1 MQVFQMVTSVNLLQD
16 QMATND
22 GQVLG
27 QCLSRTLCAWWC
39 PRQWGAQKCKRG
51 EVNIKPCG
59 GYKQSTFFGDY
70 KQEHQP
76 ATKNVLCINA
86 AGRCALIQQPRK
98 LISTR
103 KLDYTLATTRSQSS
117 LIKSDQDNNWQNQGG
132 NQYWMLSKEGE
143 IRRDE
148 ACFDYSGKEVL
159 SFFSDFLYRTRVR
172 SLSILVSNSLT
183 HSLTPF

>member
-1 MQVFQMVTSVNLLQD
+1 MVDINNLL
-16 QMATND
+16 
-22 GQVLG
+22 
-27 QCLSRTLCAWWC
+27 
-39 PRQWGAQKCKRG
+39 
-51 EVNIKPCG
+51 
-59 GYKQSTFFGDY
+59 FFGDY

-76 ATKNVLCINA
+76 ATKNVLCVNA

-103 KLDYTLATTRSQSS
+103 KLDFILATTRSVSS
-117 LIKSDQDNNWQNQGG
+117 LIKSDQDKNWQNQGG

-159 SFFSDFLYRTRVR
+159 SFFCDFSYRTRVR
-172 SLSILVSNSLT
+172 SLSILVSNSVT
-183 HSLTPF
+183 HSLTLSQ

>member
-1 MQVFQMVTSVNLLQD
+1 MYFCV
-16 QMATND
+16 
-22 GQVLG
+22 
-27 QCLSRTLCAWWC
+27 
-39 PRQWGAQKCKRG
+39 
-51 EVNIKPCG
+51 
-59 GYKQSTFFGDY
+59 
-70 KQEHQP
+70 
-76 ATKNVLCINA
+76 NA

-103 KLDYTLATTRSQSS
+103 KLDFTLATTRSQSS

-159 SFFSDFLYRTRVR
+159 SFFCDFFYRTWVR

-183 HSLTPF
+183 HSFLVDLTGLTLGDEDTFTHGYSASLWSSLGNVGKLQCTPF

>member
-1 MQVFQMVTSVNLLQD
+1 MQVFQMVTSVNLFQD
-16 QMATND
+16 QMPTND

-39 PRQWGAQKCKRG
+39 PRQWGAQKYKRG
-51 EVNIKPCG
+51 KVNIKPCG
-59 GYKQSTFFGDY
+59 GHKQFTFFLAIIN
-70 KQEHQP
+70 KNINQQP
-76 ATKNVLCINA
+76 KMYFFLNA

-103 KLDYTLATTRSQSS
+103 KLDFTLATTRSQSS

-148 ACFDYSGKEVL
+148 ACFDYSGKEVGNQL
-159 SFFSDFLYRTRVR
+159 K
-172 SLSILVSNSLT
+172 
-183 HSLTPF
+183 

>member
-1 MQVFQMVTSVNLLQD
+1 MVDINNLL
-16 QMATND
+16 
-22 GQVLG
+22 
-27 QCLSRTLCAWWC
+27 
-39 PRQWGAQKCKRG
+39 
-51 EVNIKPCG
+51 
-59 GYKQSTFFGDY
+59 FFGDY

-76 ATKNVLCINA
+76 ATKNVLCINKIINQQPKMYFFLNA

-117 LIKSDQDNNWQNQGG
+117 LIKSDQDKNWQNQGG

-148 ACFDYSGKEVL
+148 ACFDYSGKEGL
-159 SFFSDFLYRTRVR
+159 SFFSDFFIEPASDHYL
-172 SLSILVSNSLT
+172 SLSVT
-183 HSLTPF
+183 Q